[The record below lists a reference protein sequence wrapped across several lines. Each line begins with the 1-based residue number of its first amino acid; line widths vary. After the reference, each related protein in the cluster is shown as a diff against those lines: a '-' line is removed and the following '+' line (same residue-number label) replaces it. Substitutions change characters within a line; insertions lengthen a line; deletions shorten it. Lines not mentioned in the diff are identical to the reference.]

1 MDAVD
6 GDYLRASCGQYSDRS
21 ANSSQNAATRTTNQT
36 AGLPPRA
43 HEFLRE
49 RLRVQCRLLRLPLF
63 DSFSN
68 FLAVTKIL
76 AGSLPS
82 KRPADYP
89 LQSAVNARTSG
100 SSSSLRTISMTW
112 FAFVLGHD
120 ANAAQPRN
128 FS

>member
-76 AGSLPS
+76 TGSPAQQTNSRLSAAKHRQRTDVRFVFEPAYHFNDLVRLRAG
-82 KRPADYP
+82 
-89 LQSAVNARTSG
+89 
-100 SSSSLRTISMTW
+100 
-112 FAFVLGHD
+112 
-120 ANAAQPRN
+120 
-128 FS
+128 